1 MRRTRRLNRRIII
14 RMDGFDRFDGMDGTA
29 DMDGI
34 SGVGETGA
42 FGWLVSSQTS
52 VALFLRGLDVR
63 SIWSRT
69 ERSVQCLAHDTAG
82 APDVCLLTTRRS
94 VSPFPPW

>member
-1 MRRTRRLNRRIII
+1 
-14 RMDGFDRFDGMDGTA
+14 MDGFDRFVGLDRIA

-34 SGVGETGA
+34 RGVGETEG

-52 VALFLRGLDVR
+52 VALFLRGLAVR
-63 SIWSRT
+63 SIWSRP
-69 ERSVQCLAHDTAG
+69 ERSVLCLSHDTAG

-94 VSPFPPW
+94 KSPFPPW